1 MNGNENSDLRF
12 NSIHGRTRRH
22 VGTEVEAESY
32 EGLRCGSLIALTLLL
47 HGTLAHAFQDPAEK
61 QLPAAAEPAMEKF
74 DLEKQQEET
83 FEQADKALKTATE
96 DVKRERES
104 LLART
109 RSLITGV
116 EKTELFQRMSRTSR
130 VDQDFTTARDAA
142 LEIDETALRE
152 RVRSLI
158 LLAEA
163 EAASGDATTARLTL
177 QEAQEHAL
185 QIRQPETLI
194 GVLREISKADRD
206 MFSRWGATQK
216 TDRQPLKAEQL
227 ATQVMNYGLPPEGY
241 REIEILRE
249 GGGPEREPMLISHTY
264 FYNGDRWYQGPF
276 LKGGPTIVCVTHPKT
291 GCSTATAINMPRGAP
306 IIEYSERKIE
316 YYFPDV
322 MVELEFEL
330 DGDTEVDYRT
340 LGNRYQSLRRK
351 IEKRAVADRHALE
364 SGDGTSDIAGGLL
377 GIGLGAPL
385 NVGTRLPVL
394 SDLLK
399 RSGTRTPATLTN
411 PRTIND

>member
-1 MNGNENSDLRF
+1 MEPERY
-12 NSIHGRTRRH
+12 
-22 VGTEVEAESY
+22 A
-32 EGLRCGSLIALTLLL
+32 GLRCGSLIALTLLL
-47 HGTLAHAFQDPAEK
+47 HGTPAPAFQDPAEQK
-61 QLPAAAEPAMEKF
+61 PPVAEEPGNETLEQIEKSLQKPA
-74 DLEKQQEET
+74 
-83 FEQADKALKTATE
+83 E
-96 DVKRERES
+96 DVRRERES
-104 LLART
+104 LLTRT
-109 RSLITGV
+109 RSLIASPA
-116 EKTELFQRMSRTSR
+116 KTEILQRLSRTSR
-130 VDQDFTTARDAA
+130 MEQDFTTARDAA
-142 LEIDETALRE
+142 LAIDEPALRD

-163 EAASGDATTARLTL
+163 EAASGDVQTARLTL
-177 QEAQEHAL
+177 KEAQEHAL

-194 GVLREISKADRD
+194 GVLREISKADRE
-206 MFSRWGATQK
+206 MLHGKGSKQ

-227 ATQVMNYGLPPEGY
+227 ANCVLSHGLPPEGY

-340 LGNRYQSLRRK
+340 LGNRYHSLRRK
-351 IEKRAVADRHALE
+351 IEKRAVADRRALE
-364 SGDGTSDIAGGLL
+364 SGDGTTDIAGGLL

-394 SDLLK
+394 SDLLN

-411 PRTIND
+411 PRTVND

>member
-12 NSIHGRTRRH
+12 NSNHGRASRH
-22 VGTEVEAESY
+22 VGSEVESY
-32 EGLRCGSLIALTLLL
+32 AGLRCGSLIALTLFL
-47 HGTLAHAFQDPAEK
+47 HGVPASAFQEPAGK
-61 QLPAAAEPAMEKF
+61 QPLAAAESDREKF
-74 DLEKQQEET
+74 DPEKQQKEILK
-83 FEQADKALKTATE
+83 KAEKAIQTATE
-96 DVKRERES
+96 DVKHERES

-142 LEIDETALRE
+142 LEIDETALRD

-194 GVLREISKADRD
+194 GVLREISKADRE
-206 MFSRWGATQK
+206 MLSGKGVEQA
-216 TDRQPLKAEQL
+216 DRQPLKAEQL
-227 ATQVMNYGLPPEGY
+227 ASQVMNYGLPPEGY
-241 REIEILRE
+241 REVEILRE

-316 YYFPDV
+316 YFFPDV

-340 LGNRYQSLRRK
+340 FGNRYHSLRRK
-351 IEKRAVADRHALE
+351 IEKRAIADRRALE
-364 SGDGTSDIAGGLL
+364 SGDGTTDIAGGLL

-394 SDLLK
+394 SDVLK

-411 PRTIND
+411 PRTVND